1 MRRRESRHGFTYEN
15 PMLRIK
21 LRTNKIVVL
30 KIRISITFRGVWEC
44 QQDILI
50 PLPLC
55 WQGDGELFFHSLKK
69 WE

>member
-1 MRRRESRHGFTYEN
+1 
-15 PMLRIK
+15 MLRIK